1 MERGGEA
8 APLLES
14 FLPLPRF
21 GGGPTG
27 CFARGEGVR
36 EGLQYRGV
44 VGRRGLAKQAAG
56 NPFAEQTE
64 DGAGVAFARQAQ

>member
-27 CFARGEGVR
+27 CFARVR
-36 EGLQYRGV
+36 GGGYLQYRGV